1 MFLRPCDWI
10 IWSRMDVLR
19 VITRSISLMAGV
31 ALVAAPS
38 VLHADWRKDLLKE
51 RGIGLDEASLKKAV
65 QQGEIGNQ
73 ALEKAFGQLACDE
86 FKDREQGQ
94 FLLSEAGE
102 AVLDFLDSKEPIEDP
117 EVRVRV
123 SEIRKAVS
131 SGAKTRM
138 GPILRHA
145 AKSLLENPKD
155 AATSGLF
162 YEWFGADKLN
172 CFEGYRAFKHEG
184 ANTQQPFVKD
194 GRLHIP
200 GRHAKEQDQR
210 LSLNVADW
218 PGGKEMPERYVV
230 SCLMGG
236 EAGGAGAWH
245 VAIGIGKVKALFH
258 PGYNEGGFRFEQVG
272 NLEKYSN
279 NQDMGFTP
287 EAGKLYRM
295 DVTVGRFS
303 AGRVG
308 LSVIVTSDG
317 GKTFETTIEL
327 NEDEIGPLDRIS
339 LERSGRRGGNAMFD
353 DLRVKI
359 LK

>member
-1 MFLRPCDWI
+1 
-10 IWSRMDVLR
+10 MDVLR
-19 VITRSISLMAGV
+19 VITRSISLMVGV
-31 ALVAAPS
+31 ALAAAPS

-51 RGIGLDEASLKKAV
+51 RGIGLDEASLKKAA

-94 FLLSEAGE
+94 LLLSEAGE

-123 SEIRKAVS
+123 REIRKAVS
-131 SGAKTRM
+131 SGTKTRM

-172 CFEGYRAFKHEG
+172 CVEGYRAFKHEG
-184 ANTQQPFVKD
+184 ANTQQPFVKN

-200 GRHAKEQDQR
+200 GRHADEEHQR
-210 LSLNVADW
+210 LSLHVADW
-218 PGGKEMPERYVV
+218 PGDKKMPERFVV

-258 PGYNEGGFRFEQVG
+258 PDYNGGGFRFEQVG
-272 NLEKYSN
+272 TLEKYSH

-295 DVTVGRFS
+295 DVTVSRFS
-303 AGRVG
+303 TGRVG
-308 LSVIVTSDG
+308 LSVNVTSDD
-317 GKTFETTIEL
+317 GKNFRMFIEL
-327 NEDEIGPLDRIS
+327 DGDKIGPLDRIS

-359 LK
+359 LE